1 MNANNEIVRRDIK
14 ISLENA
20 ASIGKTGQDY
30 TEYVKKLTDG
40 LMENI
45 SRIHNEYEERIRNL
59 ENQLESSIQGDY

>member
-20 ASIGKTGQDY
+20 ASIGKTGQNY
-30 TEYVKKLTDG
+30 TEYVEKLTDG

-45 SRIHNEYEERIRNL
+45 SRIHSEYEERIRNL
-59 ENQLESSIQGDY
+59 ENQLENSIQGDY